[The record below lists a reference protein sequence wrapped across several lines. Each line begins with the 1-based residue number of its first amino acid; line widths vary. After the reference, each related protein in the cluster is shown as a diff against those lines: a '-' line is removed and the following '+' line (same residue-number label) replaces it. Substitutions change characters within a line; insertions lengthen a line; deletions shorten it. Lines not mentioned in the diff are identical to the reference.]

1 MKKLILTVITFIAFA
16 NVSMSQST
24 NSASNSDVQ
33 KVIVMVNTASWCPTC
48 RANGKRVE
56 ENVISNYKKNNM
68 FQIIIND
75 LSNKETKAI
84 SKVNYTKAGISEIA
98 KNNKGTGVI
107 YFIDAKTKK
116 LISQISIAKTNNE
129 ISKAFDD
136 ALSVI

>member
-1 MKKLILTVITFIAFA
+1 MITFIAFA
-16 NVSMSQST
+16 NVTISQAT
-24 NSASNSDVQ
+24 NSTSNTDVQ

-48 RANGKRVE
+48 RKHGKRVE
-56 ENVISNYKKNNM
+56 ENVISDYRKNNM

-75 LSNKETKAI
+75 LSNKETKAV
-84 SKVNYTKAGISEIA
+84 SKVNYTNAGLTEIA

-116 LISQISIAKTNNE
+116 LISQISISKTNNE

-136 ALSVI
+136 ALAVI